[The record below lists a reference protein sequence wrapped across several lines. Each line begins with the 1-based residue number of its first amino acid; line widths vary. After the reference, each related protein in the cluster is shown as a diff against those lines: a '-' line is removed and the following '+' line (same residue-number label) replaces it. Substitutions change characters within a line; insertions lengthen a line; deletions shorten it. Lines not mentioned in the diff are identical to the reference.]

1 MCGPMMSD
9 MADDMKKNMQLWF
22 EREFALDG
30 VLAAGG
36 GVSATSVFS
45 AFASGEFVLAHN
57 EAVWRSIGE
66 TVQVVSAHGSPTA
79 EMLWGFEQ
87 AVLCTIRRPDGA
99 WLGVITEPQ
108 LRDDSALALRAKL
121 DAFKQQNFA
130 APSS

>member
-1 MCGPMMSD
+1 MMFDMSD
-9 MADDMKKNMQLWF
+9 VVKKNMQAWF

-36 GVSATSVFS
+36 GVSATSVF
-45 AFASGEFVLAHN
+45 AGYAAGEFVLASN
-57 EAVWRSIGE
+57 EEVWRSIGE
-66 TVQVVSAHGSPTA
+66 TVQAVSAHGAPTG
-79 EMLWGFEQ
+79 EMIWGFER

-99 WLGVITEPQ
+99 WLGVITEPD

-130 APSS
+130 S

>member
-1 MCGPMMSD
+1 MSD
-9 MADDMKKNMQLWF
+9 MADVKKNMQSWF

-36 GVSATSVFS
+36 GLTATSVFA
-45 AFASGEFVLAHN
+45 AFAAGEFVLASN
-57 EAVWRSIGE
+57 EEVWRSIGE
-66 TVQVVSAHGSPTA
+66 AVQAVSAQGAPTG
-79 EMLWGFEQ
+79 EMLWGFER
-87 AVLCTIRRPDGA
+87 AVLCTIQRPDGA

-130 APSS
+130 S